1 MCQITVV
8 RKLQKQKAALKQKN
22 LTKDRW
28 HVAQLDKT
36 QLQDTVLSAKVT
48 LSFLGELA
56 LLKVFSN
63 RS

>member
-22 LTKDRW
+22 LTKDRL

-36 QLQDTVLSAKVT
+36 QLQDTVERQSDSL
-48 LSFLGELA
+48 FLGTTCIT
-56 LLKVFSN
+56 KSFQ
-63 RS
+63 